1 MAIAYPCRLHSQAA
15 ENVVKREAVAAHM
28 DQLLGGDALLM
39 VPAAPGPAPKPNIP
53 TAALDHFRS
62 NLVALT
68 SIAGLGRLPQ
78 VRCTL
83 F

>member
-1 MAIAYPCRLHSQAA
+1 
-15 ENVVKREAVAAHM
+15 M
-28 DQLLGGDALLM
+28 DQLLGGDAILM

-53 TAALDHFRS
+53 TAELDHFRS

-83 F
+83 L